1 MEDMSGLPGPK
12 DDVKDLT
19 RHQHQGEHGFNI
31 DWNVLAE
38 KRFAV
43 PLLCYIAIALGV
55 SPEALLLDRLAVLVF
70 SSASLFVRHC
80 ARLNSRPTSRH
91 YGSLYVNGAAR
102 PTLIQGA
109 RGVEPQ
115 HPNAEASDAHRRRH
129 MKPCDANGVLGGAEQ
144 KVQGKAQVQAY
155 PPISSRPT
163 YGACMYC

>member
-1 MEDMSGLPGPK
+1 MSIVEDMSGLPGPE

-31 DWNVLAE
+31 DWHVLGE

-43 PLLCYIAIALGV
+43 PLLCNIAIALGL
-55 SPEALLLDRLAVLVF
+55 SPEALLLDPAL
-70 SSASLFVRHC
+70 
-80 ARLNSRPTSRH
+80 RPPRQQAQH

-102 PTLIQGA
+102 PTLLQGA
-109 RGVEPQ
+109 RGVETQ
-115 HPNAEASDAHRRRH
+115 RPNAEASDAHRRRH
-129 MKPCDANGVLGGAEQ
+129 MQPCDANGVLGGAEW
-144 KVQGKAQVQAY
+144 KVKGKAQVQAY